1 MAKEI
6 PNSMD
11 LFNKVKKMGKNIVN
25 RMDFVYCFIRAKSN
39 FVAFNILKLGGTILK
54 GALSG
59 WYEWIREIFFGEK
72 GKVNYV

>member
-6 PNSMD
+6 PNIMD

-39 FVAFNILKLGGTILK
+39 FVAFNILLI
-54 GALSG
+54 
-59 WYEWIREIFFGEK
+59 IFTPFVCK
-72 GKVNYV
+72 DYYFIN